1 MEFDLGDELELIQR
15 AARGFADTHLRPNL
29 RAFERSR
36 SVSPEARR
44 AFAEIGLAALELP
57 ESLGGAGL
65 GALARAVVGEEL
77 AAGDPGAALALD
89 PLGAALAALQELGGE
104 AALRELAL
112 PLLERPGARALLVR
126 ESEIARGGPS
136 AGSSV
141 PWVPAGRADLVC
153 VLGPEGVRVLDA
165 GYALEP
171 LRGAG
176 LRAAGASALHFDGSA
191 ARARF
196 TSAPAAR
203 RALARARLY
212 VAGLLVGVM
221 REAAEF
227 SRRYALGR
235 VAFGKPI
242 AHHQALAFL
251 IADMAAA
258 VDGARLLVHE
268 AAWRCD
274 AGADAA
280 AVEEAAATAF
290 AEAAEACMFVTPNAL
305 QILGGHG
312 FMQDYPVEKFM
323 REARALAL
331 LLGGRDAAVEDAG
344 QALAASKGAA
354 ELSVTAP

>member
-1 MEFDLGDELELIQR
+1 MEFELGDELELIQQ

-36 SVSPEARR
+36 GVSADAQR

-65 GALARAVVGEEL
+65 GALARVVVCEEL

-89 PLGAALAALQELGGE
+89 PLGPALYAILELGGE
-104 AALRELAL
+104 AAVRELAL
-112 PLLERPGARALLVR
+112 PLLEQPGARALLVR
-126 ESEIARGGPS
+126 EREVARGGAS

-141 PWVPAGRADLVC
+141 PWIPAGRADLVAL
-153 VLGPEGVRVLDA
+153 LGPDGVQVFDA

-191 ARARF
+191 ARASF

-212 VAGLLVGVM
+212 TAGLLVGVM

-227 SRRYALGR
+227 SRRYALDR

-258 VDGARLLVHE
+258 VDGTRLLLHE
-268 AAWRCD
+268 AAWRSD
-274 AGADAA
+274 AGADAC

-290 AEAAEACMFVTPNAL
+290 SEAAEACMFVTPNAL

-312 FMQDYPVEKFM
+312 FMQDYPVEKLM

-331 LLGGRDAAVEDAG
+331 LLGGRDDAVEDAG
-344 QALAASKGAA
+344 QSLAASKGSV
-354 ELSVTAP
+354 ELSLPAP